1 VAFFICINMKKA
13 FVILAVVALLAS
25 CKKDYTC
32 TCYAGTA
39 LEAKFEF
46 SGLSKSEAETQ
57 QDSCET
63 NAACS
68 WAVQ

>member
-1 VAFFICINMKKA
+1 MKKTI
-13 FVILAVVALLAS
+13 VLGSLILILAS

-39 LEAKFEF
+39 LEEKVEF

-57 QDSCET
+57 QNICEIDSV
-63 NAACS
+63 CS